1 MKKIKMVSKSIPTKA
16 LWFFMPATVN
26 DSYLTQNKDPNR
38 RQMPPYSLSASVSK
52 SDEHDDESQ
61 TIFEKPAVPLVMRSS
76 VVSKLVIDVVL
87 LATDLSSWLTNDFLW
102 LETKER
108 NRCWITSS
116 CYPQTATV
124 ELGCTEHKLKG
135 KRERFETRVF
145 KSPIYRWQ

>member
-1 MKKIKMVSKSIPTKA
+1 MKKIKMVSSSIPTKA
-16 LWFFMPATVN
+16 LRFFMPATII

-38 RQMPPYSLSASVSK
+38 RQIPPYSLSASVSK
-52 SDEHDDESQ
+52 NDKHDESQ

-87 LATDLSSWLTNDFLW
+87 LATNLTSWLTNVFLW

-145 KSPIYRWQ
+145 KSAIYRW